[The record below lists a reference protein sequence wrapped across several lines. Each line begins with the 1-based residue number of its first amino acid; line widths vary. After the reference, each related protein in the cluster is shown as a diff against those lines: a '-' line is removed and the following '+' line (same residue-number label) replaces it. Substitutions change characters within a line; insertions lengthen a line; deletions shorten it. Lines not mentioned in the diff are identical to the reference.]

1 MENSSP
7 TPTNVA
13 YFSDGNVLRDMGRA
27 EGRLDGHDREL
38 KEIKDS
44 LKALSDSVA
53 KLKEWKAFIIGGSV
67 VIGSVASLVTTLIT
81 KFLPL

>member
-38 KEIKDS
+38 KEIKDAI
-44 LKALSDSVA
+44 KTLSESVA
-53 KLKEWKAFIIGGSV
+53 KLKEWKAFLIGGALV
-67 VIGSVASLVTTLIT
+67 VSSVASLATGFIMKYLVN
-81 KFLPL
+81 

>member
-38 KEIKDS
+38 KEVKD
-44 LKALSDSVA
+44 AIQ
-53 KLKEWKAFIIGGSV
+53 KLQEESQ
-67 VIGSVASLVTTLIT
+67 
-81 KFLPL
+81 P

>member
-53 KLKEWKAFIIGGSV
+53 KLKES
-67 VIGSVASLVTTLIT
+67 IT
-81 KFLPL
+81 PA